1 MSVLSEASG
10 AQWRTDFKSHRNTKA
25 FRVQM
30 LLLFACVFV
39 SMLSLGVGAVNI
51 PLDVILNSLFDLDGQ
66 KQTYIIWKSRLPRV
80 LIALLAGASLAVSG
94 VIVQAIIRNP
104 LASPKIMGINS
115 GAALAALGTVMF
127 LPNVPV
133 TYLPIA
139 AALGGIVA
147 AVVVLFA
154 THLRQ
159 VSPAR
164 LALVGIAVGMVCD
177 AGVDYLLVTAATL
190 EISNPLVWLTGSL
203 WARTWVHV
211 QSIWLPLMGL
221 LGLTMV
227 LSYQLDLQQLGD
239 QTARGLGQS
248 TNKMRLLLLGVAT
261 LLASISVGVVGVIG
275 FIGLMS
281 PHISRSL
288 VGGRHRL
295 LLPTAALVGALL
307 VVLADAVG
315 RAVAPPLEV
324 SAGILSAMLGAPY
337 FIWIMSRSQKGQST

>member
-1 MSVLSEASG
+1 MSMVTNVTSP
-10 AQWRTDFKSHRNTKA
+10 QWRIDLRTHAGTKA
-25 FRVQM
+25 FHIQV
-30 LLLFACVFV
+30 LLFIACV
-39 SMLSLGVGAVNI
+39 SASLLSLGVGAVAI
-51 PLDVILNSLFDLDGQ
+51 PLDVIVNSLFDLEGP
-66 KQTYIIWKSRLPRV
+66 KQTYIIWKSRFPRV

-115 GAALAALGTVMF
+115 GAALAALGSVIFISDM
-127 LPNVPV
+127 PV
-133 TYLPIA
+133 RYLPVS

-147 AVVVLFA
+147 AMIVLFA
-154 THLRQ
+154 AHLRK

-203 WARTWVHV
+203 WARTWAHV
-211 QSIWLPLMGL
+211 ASIWMPLTGL
-221 LGLTMV
+221 LGLTMI

-239 QTARGLGQS
+239 QTAQGLGQA
-248 TNKMRLLLLGVAT
+248 TGKMRLVLLGIAT

-288 VGGRHRL
+288 VGGRHRV

-315 RAVAPPLEV
+315 RSIAPPIEV

-337 FIWIMSRSQKGQST
+337 FIWIMSRSLKDQSV

>member
-1 MSVLSEASG
+1 MSILRERASP
-10 AQWRTDFKSHRNTKA
+10 QWQLDLRTHGGTKA
-25 FRVQM
+25 FHIQV
-30 LLLFACVFV
+30 LLFLACLAACL
-39 SMLSLGVGAVNI
+39 LSLGVGAVTI
-51 PLDVILNSLFDLDGQ
+51 PLDVIINSLFDLEGA
-66 KQTYIIWKSRLPRV
+66 KQTYIIWKSRFPRM
-80 LIALLAGASLAVSG
+80 LIAVLAGASLAVSG

-115 GAALAALGTVMF
+115 GAALAALGSVMF
-127 LPNVPV
+127 ISDMPV
-133 TYLPIA
+133 GYLPIV

-147 AVVVLFA
+147 AVIVLCTA
-154 THLRQ
+154 HLRK

-203 WARTWVHV
+203 WARTWAHV
-211 QSIWLPLMGL
+211 SSIWMPLTGL
-221 LGLTMV
+221 LGLAMV

-239 QTARGLGQS
+239 QTAQGLGQS
-248 TNKMRLLLLGVAT
+248 TGKMRLLLLGIAT
-261 LLASISVGVVGVIG
+261 LLASISVGVVGVVG

-307 VVLADAVG
+307 VVLSDAVG
-315 RAVAPPLEV
+315 RAIAPPIEV

-337 FIWIMSRSQKGQST
+337 FIWIMSRSQKDQSV

>member
-1 MSVLSEASG
+1 MSMIAGTSAP
-10 AQWRTDFKSHRNTKA
+10 QWRVDLRAHRSTKT
-25 FRVQM
+25 FRIQL
-30 LLLFACVFV
+30 LLLFMCICAGL
-39 SMLSLGVGAVNI
+39 LSLGLGAVHI
-51 PLDVILNSLFDLDGQ
+51 SLDVILNTLFGLEGD
-66 KQTYIIWKSRLPRV
+66 KQTYIIWKSRLPRT
-80 LIALLAGASLAVSG
+80 LIAFLAGASLAVSG

-115 GAALAALGTVMF
+115 GAALAALGSVMF
-127 LPNVPV
+127 LPEMPV
-133 TYLPIA
+133 TYLPVA

-147 AVVVLFA
+147 AVIVLFSA
-154 THLRQ
+154 HVRQ

-211 QSIWLPLMGL
+211 QSMWIPLLTLMGI
-221 LGLTMV
+221 TMT

-239 QTARGLGQS
+239 QTAQGLGQN
-248 TNKMRLLLLGVAT
+248 TGKMRVLLLGVAT

-275 FIGLMS
+275 FIGLIS

-288 VGGRHRL
+288 VGGQHRI

-307 VVLADAVG
+307 VVVADAVG
-315 RAVAPPLEV
+315 RAVAPPIEV

-337 FIWIMSRSQKGQST
+337 FIWIMSRSEKGQSV